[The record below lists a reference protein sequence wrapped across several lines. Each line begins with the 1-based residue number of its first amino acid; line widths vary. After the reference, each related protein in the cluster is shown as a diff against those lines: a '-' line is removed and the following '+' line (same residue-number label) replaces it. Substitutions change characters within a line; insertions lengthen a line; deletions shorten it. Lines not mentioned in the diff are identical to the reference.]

1 MPLFKKGTRDGLT
14 STQIVTNDLKD
25 GVLDT
30 DLAAV
35 SGSDDTLASA
45 KAIKAYVDSATGVT
59 TLVGLTDTTIASQA
73 DNNHLQYDS
82 NTSKWVN
89 RAYIDFDKVSSD
101 PGSGGDEEGR
111 LYVKQVDAYNNA
123 LAVKIKKATGIV
135 EVELTSP
142 GAICGECGRED
153 GAKAPTFNFKTG
165 TIIVELYCGHT
176 YEMDIP
182 AWRRI

>member
-1 MPLFKKGTRDGLT
+1 MPLFKRSRGGVT
-14 STQIVTNDLKD
+14 STQIITNDLKS

-45 KAIKAYVDSATGVT
+45 KAIKAYVDSATGVS
-59 TLVGLTDTTIASQA
+59 TLVALTDTTITSQA
-73 DNNHLQYDS
+73 DNNHLQYNGS
-82 NTSKWVN
+82 AWVN
-89 RAYIDFDKVSSD
+89 RTFIDFDKIVAPND
-101 PGSGGDEEGR
+101 PTSEEGR
-111 LYVKQVDAYNNA
+111 LYVKQIDASNNA
-123 LAVKIKKATGIV
+123 LAVKIKKATNIV

-142 GAICGECGRED
+142 GAICGECGSED
-153 GAKAPTFNFKTG
+153 GSRDPIFNFKTG
-165 TIIVELYCGHT
+165 TIIVELYCGHK